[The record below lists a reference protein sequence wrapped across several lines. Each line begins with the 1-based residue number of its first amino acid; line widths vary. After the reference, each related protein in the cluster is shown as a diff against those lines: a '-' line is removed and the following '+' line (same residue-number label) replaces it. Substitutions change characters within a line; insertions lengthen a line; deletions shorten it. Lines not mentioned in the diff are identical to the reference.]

1 MFINSLYADTTAFVT
16 FTVYCREILAFRAA
30 AATSWILSAPIMM
43 KELEELLVDPVK
55 EFELDMGACDY
66 VASSGLRAILWAQKK
81 MNGLGGSM
89 VVKNVIGDVMEV
101 FEMTGFADILTF
113 A

>member
-1 MFINSLYADTTAFVT
+1 MELKKQQEGNKLIVSVSGRLDTNA
-16 FTVYCREILAFRAA
+16 
-30 AATSWILSAPIMM
+30 APIMM
-43 KELEELLVDPVK
+43 KDPVK

>member
-1 MFINSLYADTTAFVT
+1 MELKKEQDGNKLMVSVNGRLDTNA
-16 FTVYCREILAFRAA
+16 
-30 AATSWILSAPIMM
+30 APIMM
-43 KELEELLVDPVK
+43 KELEEWLVEPVN
-55 EFELDMGACDY
+55 EFVLDMDACDY

-81 MNGLGGSM
+81 MNALGGTM

-113 A
+113 E

>member
-1 MFINSLYADTTAFVT
+1 MELKKEQDGNKLMVSVNGRLDTNA
-16 FTVYCREILAFRAA
+16 
-30 AATSWILSAPIMM
+30 APIMM
-43 KELEELLVDPVK
+43 KELEEWLVEPVN
-55 EFELDMGACDY
+55 EFVLDMDACDY

-81 MNGLGGSM
+81 MNGLGGTM

-113 A
+113 E